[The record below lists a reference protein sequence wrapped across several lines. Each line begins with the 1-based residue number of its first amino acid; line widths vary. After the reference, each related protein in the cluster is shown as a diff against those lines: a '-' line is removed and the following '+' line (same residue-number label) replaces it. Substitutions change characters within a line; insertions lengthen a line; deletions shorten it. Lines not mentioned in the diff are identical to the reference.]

1 MQNTVPNRPE
11 QIIQHKLSAIQ
22 RRMRIGNI
30 FQNLATF
37 NFWGLFIVGT
47 LLGGDRLFPLPIP
60 IGLAVSLPIAVAS
73 VAAIGSSLLRKID
86 LLEVA
91 RLVDQR
97 LNLKERLATALEI
110 MGQKDSS
117 DFATLQIRDAAQ
129 VSQGVLP
136 TAAVSYT
143 VPPSFKWLSIPML
156 LIVFSFFIP
165 RMYEVSPP
173 LTVPEHAA
181 IHDAASR
188 LERAV
193 TDLNDTE
200 LSKQVEQT
208 VRALR
213 NERSGV
219 ADAQKTLS
227 KLRADVEA
235 RKNQLAENDIHQG
248 ENSNMLSGA
257 NAEKIA
263 SDLQQLADQMNELTE
278 TQRTELEALLK
289 QLAARLGGNPA
300 AKHLV
305 DQLNEIET
313 KEISPDM
320 LARIARSLLEIDRQ
334 AKDIAQMETILEEI
348 KASRKNIGLAGIEM
362 ARKTGGVAGS
372 DGGPGEESGTGE
384 AQGTQVGAMSS
395 GEQSTEA
402 LRLGGVTSDSEEL
415 ATASTQEAPSDED
428 EPPYMPYRKV
438 YLNAKQTYAEAVER
452 ESIPVRYRQ
461 RIKDYLDALANT
473 TE

>member
-1 MQNTVPNRPE
+1 MQNTVHNQPE
-11 QIIQHKLSAIQ
+11 QIIQNKLSAVQ
-22 RRMRIGNI
+22 RRMQIDSI

-37 NFWGLFIVGT
+37 NFWGLFIAGI
-47 LLGGDRLFPLPIP
+47 LLGANRLFPLPIP
-60 IGLAVSLPIAVAS
+60 VGLALCLPIAVAS
-73 VAAIGSSLLRKID
+73 VAAVGATLLQKID
-86 LLEVA
+86 LLAVA

-97 LNLKERLATALEI
+97 LNLKARLATALET
-110 MGQKDSS
+110 MGRKDSS
-117 DFATLQIRDAAQ
+117 DFAVLQIRDAAQ

-136 TAAVSYT
+136 TAAVSYA

-156 LIVFSFFIP
+156 LIIISFFIP
-165 RMYEVSPP
+165 RMYEISPP
-173 LTVPEHAA
+173 LTVSEHAA
-181 IHDAASR
+181 IHDAAAK
-188 LERAV
+188 LEGAV

-208 VRALR
+208 VKALR

-219 ADAQKTLS
+219 ADAQKALS

-235 RKNQLAENDIHQG
+235 RKSQLAENDIHQG

-263 SDLQQLADQMNELTE
+263 SELQQLADQMNELTE
-278 TQRTELEALLK
+278 TQRTELDALLK
-289 QLAARLGGNPA
+289 QLAARLGGNSA

-305 DQLNEIET
+305 DRLNEIET
-313 KEISPDM
+313 KEISSEM
-320 LARIARSLLEIDRQ
+320 LARIARALLEIDRQ
-334 AKDIAQMETILEEI
+334 AKDIARMETILEEI

-362 ARKTGGVAGS
+362 ARKTGGVAGG

-384 AQGTQVGAMSS
+384 ARGTQVGAISS

-402 LRLGGVTSDSEEL
+402 LRLGGVTSDSEEF
-415 ATASTQEAPSDED
+415 ATVSTQEAPSDEY

-452 ESIPVRYRQ
+452 EGIPVRYRQ
-461 RIKDYLDALANT
+461 RVKDYLDAIVNT